1 MLGDAALNASMNGV
15 TATDPPQVGDLL
27 SGLFGGFG
35 TGLKLL
41 ATAHTLLAIVHC
53 AWAVP
58 VRSRVPN
65 TSNSPELLI
74 AKIPIRVPR
83 QVLSRIETNLS
94 RLPTVE
100 NKRRCCRDR
109 RSFRTGASI
118 AAAEARH
125 LGETRPWPFLVA
137 C

>member
-65 TSNSPELLI
+65 TSNSPVLLI
-74 AKIPIRVPR
+74 AKTPIRVPR
-83 QVLSRIETNLS
+83 QVLSRMRPTYRVYPRLKTRDAVAGTAGLS
-94 RLPTVE
+94 ERVL
-100 NKRRCCRDR
+100 
-109 RSFRTGASI
+109 
-118 AAAEARH
+118 
-125 LGETRPWPFLVA
+125 
-137 C
+137 

>member
-1 MLGDAALNASMNGV
+1 MLGDAALNASINGV

-74 AKIPIRVPR
+74 AKTPH
-83 QVLSRIETNLS
+83 SRS
-94 RLPTVE
+94 ASGAVAD
-100 NKRRCCRDR
+100 RDQLI
-109 RSFRTGASI
+109 AST
-118 AAAEARH
+118 H
-125 LGETRPWPFLVA
+125 G
-137 C
+137 